1 MDFSFLDKVFLYAVM
16 AWMWKPTRYAII
28 AAVAAPWAY
37 GVACLFN

>member
-1 MDFSFLDKVFLYAVM
+1 MDWKFTDKLFLFAMM
-16 AWMWKPTRYAII
+16 ALMWKPTRYAII